1 MEQIKS
7 VHEAKARIFKALA
20 HPTRLYLLE
29 KIYFEPMCVSDL
41 LEGLDAN
48 VSTVSRH
55 LLELKRAGIV
65 EDEKKGKNVYYK
77 LSMPCVLE
85 MFSCVDKEIYDR
97 GVRDKGVRDRGSD

>member
-1 MEQIKS
+1 MEKIKS
-7 VHEAKARIFKALA
+7 VYEAKARIFKALA

-41 LEGLDAN
+41 MDGLGMN

-55 LLELKRAGIV
+55 LSELKRAGIV
-65 EDEKKGKNVYYK
+65 EDEKRGVHVFYK

-85 MFSCVDKEIYDR
+85 MFSCVEREIWER
-97 GVRDKGVRDRGSD
+97 SVRD

>member
-1 MEQIKS
+1 MEKIRS
-7 VHEAKARIFKALA
+7 VHEAKSRIFKALA

-41 LEGLDAN
+41 MEGLDADI
-48 VSTVSRH
+48 STVSRH
-55 LLELKRAGIV
+55 LTALKSAGIV
-65 EDEKKGKNVYYK
+65 EDEKKGVHVYYK

-97 GVRDKGVRDRGSD
+97 GVRDRGND

>member
-1 MEQIKS
+1 MEIIKS
-7 VHEAKARIFKALA
+7 KYEAKARIFKALA

-29 KIYFEPMCVSDL
+29 KIYFDPMSVSDL
-41 LEGLDAN
+41 MEGLDLN

-55 LLELKRAGIV
+55 LTELKRAGIV
-65 EDEKKGKNVYYK
+65 EDEKKGVQVYYK

-97 GVRDKGVRDRGSD
+97 GIYD

>member
-1 MEQIKS
+1 MEKIKN
-7 VHEAKARIFKALA
+7 VYEAKTRIFKALA

-41 LEGLDAN
+41 MEGLDTS

-55 LLELKRAGIV
+55 LRELKRAGIV
-65 EDEKKGKNVYYK
+65 EDEKKGLQVYYK

-97 GVRDKGVRDRGSD
+97 GVRDRNAG

>member
-1 MEQIKS
+1 MENFKN

-29 KIYFEPMCVSDL
+29 KIYFEQMCVSDL
-41 LEGLDAN
+41 MEGLDVD

-55 LLELKRAGIV
+55 LSELKRVGIV
-65 EDEKKGKNVYYK
+65 EDEKRGAQVYYK

-85 MFSCVDKEIYDR
+85 MFSCVEREIWER
-97 GVRDKGVRDRGSD
+97 GIRDRSDGDRSDD